1 MGPEIR
7 FERVS
12 RRFGAVSAVDA
23 VDLTIAPGS
32 FVALVGESGSGKST
46 LLRAINRLDE
56 GMGSEAVG
64 REGRVTIGG
73 EDVAAAPLTQL
84 RRRIGY
90 VFQSIGLFPHMDV
103 VANIAIGL
111 RARGETLAEAEI
123 ATLLDQVG
131 LPADFAGRM
140 PRELSGG
147 QAQRVG
153 IARALAIEPEILLL
167 DEPFAAL
174 DPVTRDALGKTVR
187 ALHEAR
193 GLTTI
198 LVTHDMAEAML
209 LADRV
214 IVLAAG
220 KIVADASPADLAAG
234 RGGTEAE
241 ALVAIP
247 RDQARRIAELGG

>member
-7 FERVS
+7 FEQVS
-12 RRFGAVSAVDA
+12 RRFGAVSAVTG
-23 VDLTIAPGS
+23 VDLTIAAGS

-56 GMGSEAVG
+56 GAL

-73 EDVAAAPLTQL
+73 EDVTAAPLTEL

-90 VFQSIGLFPHMDV
+90 VFQSIGLFPHMT
-103 VANIAIGL
+103 VAANLAIG
-111 RARGETLAEAEI
+111 RRVRGETLADTDVA
-123 ATLLDQVG
+123 ALLDQVG
-131 LPADFAGRM
+131 LPADFACRM

-153 IARALAIEPEILLL
+153 IARVLAIEPEILLL

-214 IVLAAG
+214 IVLAKG
-220 KIVADASPADLAAG
+220 RIVADATPADLAAG
-234 RGGTEAE
+234 RGGAEAE
-241 ALVAIP
+241 ALVAVP
-247 RDQARRIAELGG
+247 REQARRIAALGAKADK

>member
-7 FERVS
+7 FEQVT
-12 RRFGAVSAVDA
+12 RRFGAVTAVDG
-23 VDLTIAPGS
+23 VGLTIAPGS

-46 LLRAINRLDE
+46 LLRAINRLD
-56 GMGSEAVG
+56 VG
-64 REGRVTIGG
+64 AAREGRVTIGG
-73 EDVAAAPLTQL
+73 EDNAVTPLTEL

-103 VANIAIGL
+103 AANIAIG
-111 RARGETLAEAEI
+111 RRVRGETLSEAEI
-123 ATLLDQVG
+123 AVLLEQVG
-131 LPADFAGRM
+131 LPASFAARM

-187 ALHEAR
+187 ALHNAR
-193 GLTTI
+193 GLASI

-214 IVLAAG
+214 IVLAHG
-220 KIVADASPADLAAG
+220 KIVADATPTELAAG
-234 RGGTEAE
+234 RGGAEAE

-247 RDQARRIAELGG
+247 REQARRIAELGG

>member
-7 FERVS
+7 FEQVS

-23 VDLTIAPGS
+23 VDLTVAAGS

-56 GMGSEAVG
+56 GAI
-64 REGRVTIGG
+64 REGRVTIGDA
-73 EDVAAAPLTQL
+73 DVTAVALTEL

-103 VANIAIGL
+103 AANIAIG
-111 RARGETLAEAEI
+111 RRVRGETLGDPDVAA
-123 ATLLDQVG
+123 LLDQVG
-131 LPADFAGRM
+131 LPAEFVRRM
-140 PRELSGG
+140 PRALSGG

-174 DPVTRDALGKTVR
+174 DPVTRDSLGKTVR
-187 ALHEAR
+187 ALHEANR
-193 GLTTI
+193 LTTI

-220 KIVADASPADLAAG
+220 RIVADATPADLAAG
-234 RGGTEAE
+234 RGGAEAE
-241 ALVAIP
+241 ALVAVP
-247 RDQARRIAELGG
+247 REQARRIAELGAKADK

>member
-1 MGPEIR
+1 MGPQIR
-7 FERVS
+7 FEQVS
-12 RRFGAVSAVDA
+12 RRFGAVRAVDGI
-23 VDLTIAPGS
+23 DLTIAPGS

-56 GMGSEAVG
+56 GAT
-64 REGRVTIGG
+64 REGRVTIAD
-73 EDVAAAPLTQL
+73 EDVASAPLTEL

-90 VFQSIGLFPHMDV
+90 VFQSIGLFPHME
-103 VANIAIGL
+103 VAANVAIG
-111 RARGETLAEAEI
+111 RRVRGETLGEAEI
-123 ATLLDQVG
+123 SALLEQVG
-131 LPADFAGRM
+131 LPANFAGRM
-140 PRELSGG
+140 PRALSGG

-153 IARALAIEPEILLL
+153 IARALAIEPKILLL

-187 ALHEAR
+187 ALHDAR

-220 KIVADASPADLAAG
+220 KIVADASPAELAAG
-234 RGGTEAE
+234 RSGAEAE

-247 RDQARRIAELGG
+247 REQARRIAELGG

>member
-7 FERVS
+7 FEQVS
-12 RRFGAVSAVDA
+12 RRFGAVSAVTG
-23 VDLTIAPGS
+23 VDLTIVAGS

-56 GMGSEAVG
+56 GAL

-73 EDVAAAPLTQL
+73 EDVTAAPLTEL

-103 VANIAIGL
+103 AANLAIG
-111 RARGETLAEAEI
+111 RRVRGETLADTDVA
-123 ATLLDQVG
+123 ALLDQVG
-131 LPADFAGRM
+131 LPPEFARRM

-214 IVLAAG
+214 IVLAKG
-220 KIVADASPADLAAG
+220 KIVADATPADLAAG
-234 RGGTEAE
+234 RGGAEAE
-241 ALVAIP
+241 ALVAVP
-247 RDQARRIAELGG
+247 REQARRIAELGAKADK

>member
-7 FERVS
+7 FEQVS
-12 RRFGAVSAVDA
+12 RRFGAVSAVTG
-23 VDLTIAPGS
+23 VDLTIVAGS

-56 GMGSEAVG
+56 GTL

-73 EDVAAAPLTQL
+73 EDVTAAPLTEL

-103 VANIAIGL
+103 AANLAIG
-111 RARGETLAEAEI
+111 RRVRGETLADTDVA
-123 ATLLDQVG
+123 ALLDQVG
-131 LPADFAGRM
+131 LPPEFARRM

-220 KIVADASPADLAAG
+220 RIVADATPADLAAG
-234 RGGTEAE
+234 RGGAEAE
-241 ALVAIP
+241 ALVAVP
-247 RDQARRIAELGG
+247 REQARRIAELGAKADK

>member
-7 FERVS
+7 FEQVS
-12 RRFGAVSAVDA
+12 RRFGAVTAVA
-23 VDLTIAPGS
+23 EVDLTIAPGS

-56 GMGSEAVG
+56 GAT
-64 REGRVTIGG
+64 REGLVTIDG
-73 EDVAAAPLTQL
+73 EDVAAASLTAL

-90 VFQSIGLFPHMDV
+90 VFQSIGLFPHMAV
-103 VANIAIGL
+103 SANIAIG
-111 RARGETLAEAEI
+111 RKARGETLGEAKI
-123 ATLLDQVG
+123 AALLEQVG
-131 LPADFAGRM
+131 LPADFATRM

-153 IARALAIEPEILLL
+153 IARALAIEPEVLLL

-187 ALHEAR
+187 ALHDAR

-220 KIVADASPADLAAG
+220 KIVADATPAELAAG
-234 RGGTEAE
+234 RGGAEAE
-241 ALVAIP
+241 ALVTIP
-247 RDQARRIAELGG
+247 REQARRIAELGG

>member
-7 FERVS
+7 FEQVS

-23 VDLTIAPGS
+23 IDLTIAPGS

-46 LLRAINRLDE
+46 LLRAINRLDDIAT
-56 GMGSEAVG
+56 GGAA

-73 EDVAAAPLTQL
+73 ADIAAAPLTEL

-90 VFQSIGLFPHMDV
+90 VFQSIGLFPHIDV
-103 VANIAIGL
+103 AANIAIG
-111 RARGETLAEAEI
+111 RRVRGEALGAADLAA
-123 ATLLDQVG
+123 LLEQVG
-131 LPADFAGRM
+131 LPAEFAARM

-153 IARALAIEPEILLL
+153 IARALAIGPEILLL

-174 DPVTRDALGKTVR
+174 DPLTRDARGKTVC
-187 ALHEAR
+187 ALHEAN

-214 IVLAAG
+214 IVLATG
-220 KIVADASPADLAAG
+220 KVVADASPADLAAG
-234 RGGTEAE
+234 RGGAVAE

-247 RDQARRIAELGG
+247 REQARRIAELGR

>member
-7 FERVS
+7 FEQVS
-12 RRFGAVSAVDA
+12 RRFGAVSAVDG

-56 GMGSEAVG
+56 MAIGGAA

-73 EDVAAAPLTQL
+73 ADIAAAPLTGL

-90 VFQSIGLFPHMDV
+90 VFQSIGLFPHIDV
-103 VANIAIGL
+103 AANIAIG
-111 RARGETLAEAEI
+111 RRVRGEALAEAEL
-123 ATLLDQVG
+123 AALLEQVG
-131 LPADFAGRM
+131 LSAAFAARM

-153 IARALAIEPEILLL
+153 IARALAIAPDILLL

-187 ALHEAR
+187 ALHEAN

-234 RGGTEAE
+234 RGGAVAE

-247 RDQARRIAELGG
+247 REQARRIAELGR

>member
-7 FERVS
+7 FEQVS
-12 RRFGAVSAVDA
+12 RRFGAVSAVEA
-23 VDLTIAPGS
+23 VDLTIDAGS

-56 GMGSEAVG
+56 AAQS
-64 REGRVTIGG
+64 EGRVTIG
-73 EDVAAAPLTQL
+73 DKDAVATPLTEL

-103 VANIAIGL
+103 AANVAIGR
-111 RARGETLAEAEI
+111 RARGDGLGEAEV
-123 ATLLDQVG
+123 AALLDQVG
-131 LPADFAGRM
+131 LPPEFARRM

-174 DPVTRDALGKTVR
+174 DPITRDALGKTVR

-214 IVLAAG
+214 IVLAKG
-220 KIVADASPADLAAG
+220 RIGADATPADLAAG
-234 RGGTEAE
+234 RGGADAE
-241 ALVAIP
+241 ALVAVP
-247 RDQARRIAELGG
+247 REQARRIAELGG

>member
-7 FERVS
+7 FEGLS
-12 RRFGAVSAVDA
+12 RRYGAVTAVDS
-23 VDLTIAPGS
+23 VDLTVAAGS

-56 GMGSEAVG
+56 GAERA
-64 REGRVTIGG
+64 GRVTIGG
-73 EDVAAAPLTQL
+73 ADNALLPLTEL
-84 RRRIGY
+84 RRSIGY
-90 VFQSIGLFPHMDV
+90 VFQSSGLFPHMT
-103 VANIAIGL
+103 VAANVAVGR
-111 RARGETLAEAEI
+111 RARGEALGETEI
-123 ATLLDQVG
+123 AALLEQVG
-131 LPADFAGRM
+131 LPAEFARRM

-153 IARALAIEPEILLL
+153 IARALAIDPAILLL

-174 DPVTRDALGKTVR
+174 DPVTRHALGETVH
-187 ALHEAR
+187 ALHR
-193 GLTTI
+193 DRSLTTI

-214 IVLAAG
+214 IVLAHG
-220 KIVADASPADLAAG
+220 RIVADTTPAELAAG
-234 RGGTEAE
+234 RGGAEAE

-247 RDQARRIAELGG
+247 REQARRIAELGA

>member
-1 MGPEIR
+1 MGPEIG
-7 FERVS
+7 FEQVS
-12 RRFGAVSAVDA
+12 RRFGAVSAVA
-23 VDLTIAPGS
+23 GVDLTIAAGS

-56 GMGSEAVG
+56 GAV
-64 REGRVTIGG
+64 REGQVTLDGF
-73 EDVAAAPLTQL
+73 DNTVVRLTEL

-90 VFQSIGLFPHMDV
+90 VFQSIGLFPHMNV
-103 VANIAIGL
+103 TANIAIG
-111 RARGETLAEAEI
+111 RRVRGETLTDPDVAA
-123 ATLLDQVG
+123 LLDQVG
-131 LPADFAGRM
+131 LPAEFARRM

-147 QAQRVG
+147 QAQRIG
-153 IARALAIEPEILLL
+153 IARALAIDPEILLL

-174 DPVTRDALGKTVR
+174 DPVTRDSLGKTVR
-187 ALHEAR
+187 ALHEAK

-220 KIVADASPADLAAG
+220 RIVADASPADLASG
-234 RGGTEAE
+234 RGGAEAE
-241 ALVAIP
+241 ALVAVP
-247 RDQARRIAELGG
+247 REQARRIAELSAKADK

>member
-7 FERVS
+7 FEQLS
-12 RRFGAVSAVDA
+12 RRFGAVSAVDGI
-23 VDLTIAPGS
+23 DLTIAPGS
-32 FVALVGESGSGKST
+32 FIALVGESGSGKST

-56 GMGSEAVG
+56 GAT
-64 REGRVTIGG
+64 REGRVMIGG
-73 EDVAAAPLTQL
+73 EDNAAAPQTEL
-84 RRRIGY
+84 RRKIGY

-103 VANIAIGL
+103 AANIAIGK
-111 RARGETLAEAEI
+111 RARGEALGEAEV
-123 ATLLDQVG
+123 AALLDQVG
-131 LPADFAGRM
+131 LPVNFAERM

-153 IARALAIEPEILLL
+153 IARALAIEPDILLL

-214 IVLAAG
+214 IVLASG
-220 KIVADASPADLAAG
+220 KIVADATPADLAAG
-234 RGGTEAE
+234 RGGAEAE

-247 RDQARRIAELGG
+247 REQARRIAELGA

>member
-7 FERVS
+7 FEQVS
-12 RRFGAVSAVDA
+12 RRFGAVTAVAA
-23 VDLTIAPGS
+23 VDLTVAPGS
-32 FVALVGESGSGKST
+32 FVVLVGESGSGKST
-46 LLRAINRLDE
+46 LLRTINRLDE
-56 GMGSEAVG
+56 GVV
-64 REGRVTIGG
+64 REGRVLIGG
-73 EDVAAAPLTQL
+73 EDIAAAPLTDL

-90 VFQSIGLFPHMDV
+90 VFQSIGLFPHMT
-103 VANIAIGL
+103 VAANVAIGR
-111 RARGETLAEAEI
+111 RARGETLADSEI
-123 ATLLDQVG
+123 AALLEQVG
-131 LPADFAGRM
+131 LPADFATRI

-187 ALHEAR
+187 ALHDAHA
-193 GLTTI
+193 LTTI

-220 KIVADASPADLAAG
+220 KVVADASPADLASG
-234 RGGTEAE
+234 RGGAEAE

-247 RDQARRIAELGG
+247 REQARRIAELGQ

>member
-7 FERVS
+7 FEQVS
-12 RRFGAVSAVDA
+12 RRFGAVSAVTG
-23 VDLTIAPGS
+23 VDLTIAAGS

-56 GMGSEAVG
+56 GAL

-73 EDVAAAPLTQL
+73 EDVTAAPLTEL

-103 VANIAIGL
+103 AANLAIG
-111 RARGETLAEAEI
+111 RRVRGETLADTDVA
-123 ATLLDQVG
+123 ALLDQVG
-131 LPADFAGRM
+131 LPPEFARRM

-220 KIVADASPADLAAG
+220 RIVADATPADLAAG
-234 RGGTEAE
+234 RGGAEAE
-241 ALVAIP
+241 ALVAVP
-247 RDQARRIAELGG
+247 REQAQRIAELGAKADK

>member
-7 FERVS
+7 FEHVS
-12 RRFGAVSAVDA
+12 RRFGPVTAVES
-23 VDLTIAPGS
+23 VDLAIAAGG
-32 FVALVGESGSGKST
+32 FVALAGESGSGKST
-46 LLRAINRLDE
+46 LLRAINRLD
-56 GMGSEAVG
+56 ANAT

-73 EDVAAAPLTQL
+73 VDASAGPVTAL

-90 VFQSIGLFPHMDV
+90 VFQSIGLFPHIDV
-103 VANIAIGL
+103 AANIGIGR
-111 RARGETLAEAEI
+111 RARGETLSSAEI
-123 ATLLDQVG
+123 AALLEQVG
-131 LPADFAGRM
+131 LSADFARRM

-214 IVLAAG
+214 IVMARG
-220 KIVADASPADLAAG
+220 RIVADASPEELASG
-234 RGGTEAE
+234 RGGAEAE
-241 ALVAIP
+241 ALVAVP
-247 RDQARRIAELGG
+247 REQARRIAGLAK

>member
-7 FERVS
+7 FEGLS
-12 RRFGAVSAVDA
+12 RRFGAVTAVDA
-23 VDLTIAPGS
+23 IDLTVAAGS

-46 LLRAINRLDE
+46 LLRAINRLDD
-56 GMGSEAVG
+56 GAT

-73 EDVAAAPLTQL
+73 EDAGAVPVTAL

-103 VANIAIGL
+103 AANIAIGR
-111 RARGETLAEAEI
+111 RARGETLGEAEI

-131 LPADFAGRM
+131 LPADFARRM

-153 IARALAIEPEILLL
+153 IARALAIGPEILLL

-187 ALHEAR
+187 ALHDAR
-193 GLTTI
+193 ALTTI

-214 IVLAAG
+214 IVLATG

-241 ALVAIP
+241 ALVAVP
-247 RDQARRIAELGG
+247 REQARRIAELGG

>member
-7 FERVS
+7 FEQVT
-12 RRFGAVSAVDA
+12 RRFGAVTAVDG
-23 VDLTIAPGS
+23 VGLTIAPGS

-64 REGRVTIGG
+64 REGLVTIGG

-103 VANIAIGL
+103 AANIAIGR

-123 ATLLDQVG
+123 AVLLEQVG
-131 LPADFAGRM
+131 LPASFAARM

-147 QAQRVG
+147 QSQRVG

-214 IVLAAG
+214 IVLAHG
-220 KIVADASPADLAAG
+220 KIVADATPTELAAG
-234 RGGTEAE
+234 RGGAEAE

-247 RDQARRIAELGG
+247 REQARRIAELGR

>member
-7 FERVS
+7 FEQVT
-12 RRFGAVSAVDA
+12 RRFGAVTAVDA

-56 GMGSEAVG
+56 GATRG
-64 REGRVTIGG
+64 GRVTIGG
-73 EDVAAAPLTQL
+73 EDTTATPLTAL

-90 VFQSIGLFPHMDV
+90 VFQSIGLFPHMT
-103 VANIAIGL
+103 VAANVAIG
-111 RARGETLAEAEI
+111 RRVRGETLGEAEI
-123 ATLLDQVG
+123 AALLDQVG
-131 LPADFAGRM
+131 LPANFAGRM

-193 GLTTI
+193 RLTTI

-220 KIVADASPADLAAG
+220 KIVADASPAQLAAG
-234 RGGTEAE
+234 RGGAEAE
-241 ALVAIP
+241 ALVAVP
-247 RDQARRIAELGG
+247 REQARRIAELGG

>member
-56 GMGSEAVG
+56 GAT

-73 EDVAAAPLTQL
+73 EDVNAAPLTEL
-84 RRRIGY
+84 RRKIGY
-90 VFQSIGLFPHMDV
+90 VFQSIGLFPHMNV
-103 VANIAIGL
+103 AANIAIGKRVRCERL
-111 RARGETLAEAEI
+111 GEAAV

-131 LPADFAGRM
+131 LPANFAGRM

-153 IARALAIEPEILLL
+153 IARALAIEPDILLL

-187 ALHEAR
+187 ALHDAR

-214 IVLAAG
+214 IMLASG
-220 KIVADASPADLAAG
+220 KIVADATPADLAAG
-234 RGGTEAE
+234 RGGAEAE
-241 ALVAIP
+241 ALVAVP
-247 RDQARRIAELGG
+247 REQARRIAELGA

>member
-7 FERVS
+7 FENVT
-12 RRFGAVSAVDA
+12 RRFGSVTAVDA

-56 GMGSEAVG
+56 GAA
-64 REGRVTIGG
+64 RAGRVFIGG
-73 EDVAAAPLTQL
+73 DDTGAAPLTAL

-90 VFQSIGLFPHMDV
+90 VFQSIGLFPHMTAAAN
-103 VANIAIGL
+103 VAVGR
-111 RARGETLAEAEI
+111 RARGEDLSAAEI
-123 ATLLDQVG
+123 AALLDQVG
-131 LPADFAGRM
+131 LSTDFASRM

-187 ALHEAR
+187 ALHETR
-193 GLTTI
+193 GLTSI

-220 KIVADASPADLAAG
+220 GIVADATPADLASG
-234 RGGTEAE
+234 RGGAVAE
-241 ALVAIP
+241 ALVAVP
-247 RDQARRIAELGG
+247 REQARRIAELGE

>member
-1 MGPEIR
+1 VGPEIR
-7 FERVS
+7 FDQVT
-12 RRFGAVSAVDA
+12 RRFGAVCAVA
-23 VDLTIAPGS
+23 GVDLTIGAGS

-56 GMGSEAVG
+56 GAI
-64 REGRVTIGG
+64 REGSVTIGG
-73 EDVAAAPLTQL
+73 KDVATAPLTDL

-90 VFQSIGLFPHMDV
+90 VFQSVGLFPHMDV
-103 VANIAIGL
+103 AANIAIG
-111 RARGETLAEAEI
+111 RRVRGETLGEVHI
-123 ATLLDQVG
+123 AKLLEQVG
-131 LPADFAGRM
+131 LPAEFPRRM

-187 ALHEAR
+187 ALHEAKH
-193 GLTTI
+193 LTTI

-220 KIVADASPADLAAG
+220 RIVADATPAELASG
-234 RGGTEAE
+234 RGGAEAE

-247 RDQARRIAELGG
+247 REQARRIAELGG

>member
-7 FERVS
+7 FEQVS
-12 RRFGAVSAVDA
+12 RNFGAVSAVA
-23 VDLTIAPGS
+23 GVDLTIAAGS
-32 FVALVGESGSGKST
+32 FIALVGESGSGKST

-56 GMGSEAVG
+56 GAI
-64 REGRVTIGG
+64 RAGRVTIGG
-73 EDVAAAPLTQL
+73 VDIAASPSTEL

-103 VANIAIGL
+103 AANLAIG
-111 RARGETLAEAEI
+111 RRVRGETLADTQVA
-123 ATLLDQVG
+123 ALLDQVG
-131 LPADFAGRM
+131 LPAEFARRM

-153 IARALAIEPEILLL
+153 IARALAIAPEILLL

-174 DPVTRDALGKTVR
+174 DPVTRDSLGKTVR
-187 ALHEAR
+187 ALHEANS
-193 GLTTI
+193 LTTI

-234 RGGTEAE
+234 RGGAEAE

-247 RDQARRIAELGG
+247 RQQARRIAELGG

>member
-7 FERVS
+7 FEQVS
-12 RRFGAVSAVDA
+12 RRFGGVCAVDA
-23 VDLTIAPGS
+23 VDLTIAAGS

-56 GMGSEAVG
+56 GAA
-64 REGRVTIGG
+64 REGRVTIDGV
-73 EDVAAAPLTQL
+73 DVTVALVTDL

-103 VANIAIGL
+103 AANLAIG
-111 RARGETLAEAEI
+111 RRVRGETLGEAEV
-123 ATLLDQVG
+123 AALLDQVG
-131 LPADFAGRM
+131 LPAEFVRRM

-174 DPVTRDALGKTVR
+174 DPVTRDSLGKTVH
-187 ALHEAR
+187 ALHDAR
-193 GLTTI
+193 QLTTI

-214 IVLAAG
+214 IVMAAG
-220 KIVADASPADLAAG
+220 RIVADATPADLAAG
-234 RGGTEAE
+234 RGGAEAE
-241 ALVAIP
+241 ALVAVP
-247 RDQARRIAELGG
+247 REQARRIAELSG

>member
-7 FERVS
+7 FEQVT
-12 RRFGAVSAVDA
+12 RRFGAVTAVDG
-23 VDLTIAPGS
+23 VGLTIAPGS

-56 GMGSEAVG
+56 GMGSEGVG
-64 REGRVTIGG
+64 REGLVTIGG

-103 VANIAIGL
+103 AANIAIG
-111 RARGETLAEAEI
+111 RRVRGETLSEAEI
-123 ATLLDQVG
+123 AVLLEQVG
-131 LPADFAGRM
+131 LPASFAARM

-147 QAQRVG
+147 QSQRVG

-214 IVLAAG
+214 IVLAHG
-220 KIVADASPADLAAG
+220 KIVADATPTELAAG
-234 RGGTEAE
+234 RGGAEAE
-241 ALVAIP
+241 ALVAVP
-247 RDQARRIAELGG
+247 REQARRIAELGG